1 MSELTDL
8 FIQFAEQWGWGVLI
22 LAFLLYQFYSPTSIK
37 PGASHTK
44 LQRVFKQFHV
54 AGIIL
59 EAVAEEHDNLD
70 ADMVSDAFSE
80 NGDSPDDFKHGDR

>member
-1 MSELTDL
+1 MVEFVSVVIGLA
-8 FIQFAEQWGWGVLI
+8 QQWGWGVLT
-22 LAFLLYQFYSPTSIK
+22 LVFLLYQFYAPTSVK
-37 PGASHTK
+37 PGSSHTK

-80 NGDSPDDFKHGDR
+80 NGYSPDDFKHGDH